1 MGSADESPGAAYPTV
16 HSQVAC
22 GTSNTQV
29 RAALQARGP
38 GPTAALTHRRR
49 GSLRKMPGSR
59 KERHTRA
66 SALAWLDRR
75 INFERAVPAAAS
87 PGTFGLA
94 RVRRLLAAIG
104 DPHHQFPVVHVA
116 GTKGKGSTVAMLAA
130 VLQAAGH
137 RVGRYMSPH
146 VDVIEERICVGG
158 RPISAA
164 DLVRAFNVVIPAV
177 ERMDRAVSRR
187 GGSGPTWFEV
197 LTAVAFVHFARA
209 RVDLAVLETGLGG
222 RLDATNVS
230 QPLLSIITSI
240 SLDHMHLLGSTI
252 GRIATE
258 KAGIIKRGCPVI
270 SSALHPEAR
279 RVIES
284 TAARRRVP
292 LTQLGRDFE
301 AAYLPSDASGPDS
314 DPLAPGRVAVTLTD
328 APTAPALVFP
338 LAMRGGHQ
346 AINAAVV
353 LMAARS
359 LDARGIRVTDRAVA
373 KGLAAVS
380 LPARI
385 ERVGE
390 KPLVIL
396 DAAHNVASMESLVAT
411 LAPAAR
417 AFRPTVLLFAAS
429 ADKQIAEMLAV
440 ARGRFDHIV
449 ITRYATNPR
458 AATVPQLV
466 EACQRA
472 GLPAP
477 QVATAPA
484 EALRLARAL
493 ATPRGMV
500 CVAGSFFLAAEIR
513 TVM

>member
-1 MGSADESPGAAYPTV
+1 
-16 HSQVAC
+16 
-22 GTSNTQV
+22 
-29 RAALQARGP
+29 
-38 GPTAALTHRRR
+38 
-49 GSLRKMPGSR
+49 
-59 KERHTRA
+59 
-66 SALAWLDRR
+66 
-75 INFERAVPAAAS
+75 
-87 PGTFGLA
+87 
-94 RVRRLLAAIG
+94 
-104 DPHHQFPVVHVA
+104 
-116 GTKGKGSTVAMLAA
+116 
-130 VLQAAGH
+130 
-137 RVGRYMSPH
+137 MSPH
-146 VDVIEERICVGG
+146 VDAIEERICVGG

-164 DLVRAFNVVIPAV
+164 ELVRAFNVVIPAV
-177 ERMDRAVSRR
+177 ERMDRAASRR
-187 GGSGPTWFEV
+187 GDSGPTWFEV

-230 QPLLSIITSI
+230 QSVLSIITSI

-252 GRIATE
+252 GQIATE

-270 SSALHPEAR
+270 SSAVHPEAQ

-284 TAARRRVP
+284 TAARRRAP

-301 AAYLPSDASGPDS
+301 AAYLASDTSGPDS
-314 DPLAPGRVAVTLTD
+314 DPLAPGRVAVSLVN
-328 APTAPALVFP
+328 APTAPPLVFP

-353 LMAARS
+353 VMAARS
-359 LDARGIRVTDRAVA
+359 LNARGFRVTDRAVT
-373 KGLAAVS
+373 KGLGAAS

-417 AFRPTVLLFAAS
+417 VFRPTVLLFAAS

-440 ARGRFDHIV
+440 ARGRFDHVV

-466 EACQRA
+466 EACRQA
-472 GLPAP
+472 GLPSP

-484 EALRLARAL
+484 EALRLARSL
-493 ATPRGMV
+493 ATPRGLV

-513 TVM
+513 AVL

>member
-1 MGSADESPGAAYPTV
+1 
-16 HSQVAC
+16 
-22 GTSNTQV
+22 
-29 RAALQARGP
+29 
-38 GPTAALTHRRR
+38 
-49 GSLRKMPGSR
+49 MPGSR
-59 KERHTRA
+59 KQRHTRA

-75 INFERAVPAAAS
+75 INFERAVPATAA

-94 RVRRLLAAIG
+94 RVRRLLAALG
-104 DPHHQFPVVHVA
+104 NPHHQFPVVHVA

-146 VDVIEERICVGG
+146 VDAIEERICIGG

-164 DLVRAFNVVIPAV
+164 ELVRAFNDVIPAV
-177 ERMDRAVSRR
+177 ERMDRAALRR

-197 LTAVAFVHFARA
+197 LTVVAFVHFARA

-230 QPLLSIITSI
+230 QPVLSIITSI
-240 SLDHMHLLGSTI
+240 SLDHMHLLGPTI
-252 GRIATE
+252 ARIATE

-270 SSALHPEAR
+270 STAVHPDAR

-284 TAARRRVP
+284 TAVRRRAP
-292 LTQLGRDFE
+292 LLQLGRDFD
-301 AAYLPSDASGPDS
+301 AAYQPPHADDDHA
-314 DPLAPGRVAVTLTD
+314 DPLAPGSVAVTLTD
-328 APTAPALVFP
+328 AGTTPPIVFP
-338 LAMRGGHQ
+338 LAMSGAHQ
-346 AINAAVV
+346 AINAAAVV
-353 LMAARS
+353 MAARI
-359 LDARGIRVTDRAVA
+359 LDVRGIRVPDRAVA
-373 KGLAAVS
+373 KGLRSIS

-385 ERVGE
+385 ERVAE

-417 AFRPTVLLFAAS
+417 ALRPTVLLFAAS

-440 ARGRFDHIV
+440 ARGRFDHVV

-458 AATVPQLV
+458 AATVPLLV
-466 EACQRA
+466 DACRRA
-472 GLPAP
+472 GLSAP
-477 QVATAPA
+477 QVATTPA
-484 EALRLARAL
+484 EALRLARSL
-493 ATPRGMV
+493 ATPRGLV

-513 TVM
+513 AVM

>member
-1 MGSADESPGAAYPTV
+1 
-16 HSQVAC
+16 
-22 GTSNTQV
+22 
-29 RAALQARGP
+29 
-38 GPTAALTHRRR
+38 
-49 GSLRKMPGSR
+49 MPGSR

-75 INFERAVPAAAS
+75 INFERAVPASAA
-87 PGTFGLA
+87 PGTFGLT
-94 RVRRLLAAIG
+94 RVRRLLTIIG
-104 DPHHQFPVVHVA
+104 NPHHEFPVVHVA

-130 VLQAAGH
+130 VLQAGGH
-137 RVGRYMSPH
+137 RVGRYLSPH
-146 VDVIEERICVGG
+146 VDALEERICVAG

-177 ERMDRAVSRR
+177 EEMDRAASRR

-230 QPLLSIITSI
+230 QPVLSIITCF
-240 SLDHMHLLGSTI
+240 SLDHMHLLGSTV
-252 GRIATE
+252 GQIATE

-270 SSALHPEAR
+270 SSAVHPEAR

-284 TAARRRVP
+284 TAARRRAP
-292 LTQLGRDFE
+292 LVQLGRDFE
-301 AAYLPSDASGPDS
+301 AVYLPADGSDHPA
-314 DPLAPGRVAVTLTD
+314 DPLAPGCVAVTMVDT
-328 APTAPALVFP
+328 PTAQPLVFP

-353 LMAARS
+353 VMAARS
-359 LDARGIRVTDRAVA
+359 LDARGIRVSDRAVA
-373 KGLAAVS
+373 KGLRTVS

-385 ERVGE
+385 ERIAE

-411 LAPAAR
+411 LAPAAL

-429 ADKQIAEMLAV
+429 ADKQITEMLTV
-440 ARGRFDHIV
+440 ARGRFDHVV

-458 AATVPQLV
+458 AATVSQLV
-466 EACQRA
+466 EACHRA

-484 EALRLARAL
+484 EALRLARSL
-493 ATPRGMV
+493 ATPRGLV

-513 TVM
+513 AVM

>member
-1 MGSADESPGAAYPTV
+1 
-16 HSQVAC
+16 
-22 GTSNTQV
+22 
-29 RAALQARGP
+29 
-38 GPTAALTHRRR
+38 
-49 GSLRKMPGSR
+49 MPGSR

-75 INFERAVPAAAS
+75 INFERAVPASAA
-87 PGTFGLA
+87 PGTFGLT
-94 RVRRLLAAIG
+94 RVRRLLTIIG
-104 DPHHQFPVVHVA
+104 NPHHEFPVVHVA

-130 VLQAAGH
+130 VLQAGGH
-137 RVGRYMSPH
+137 RVGRYLSPH
-146 VDVIEERICVGG
+146 VDALEERICVAG

-164 DLVRAFNVVIPAV
+164 DLVRAINVVIPAV
-177 ERMDRAVSRR
+177 EEMDRAASRR

-230 QPLLSIITSI
+230 QPVLSIITSI
-240 SLDHMHLLGSTI
+240 SLDHMHLLGSTV
-252 GRIATE
+252 GQIATE

-270 SSALHPEAR
+270 SSAVHPEAR

-284 TAARRRVP
+284 TAARRRAP
-292 LTQLGRDFE
+292 LVQLGSDFE
-301 AAYLPSDASGPDS
+301 AVYLPADGSDHPA
-314 DPLAPGRVAVTLTD
+314 DPLAPGCVAVTMVDT
-328 APTAPALVFP
+328 PTAQPLVFP

-353 LMAARS
+353 VMAARS
-359 LDARGIRVTDRAVA
+359 LDARGIRVSNRAVA
-373 KGLAAVS
+373 KGLRTVS

-385 ERVGE
+385 ERIAE

-411 LAPAAR
+411 LAPAAL

-429 ADKQIAEMLAV
+429 ADKQITEMLTV
-440 ARGRFDHIV
+440 ARGRFDHVV

-458 AATVPQLV
+458 AATVSQLV
-466 EACQRA
+466 EACHRA

-484 EALRLARAL
+484 EALRLARSL
-493 ATPRGMV
+493 ATPRGLV

-513 TVM
+513 AVM

>member
-1 MGSADESPGAAYPTV
+1 
-16 HSQVAC
+16 
-22 GTSNTQV
+22 
-29 RAALQARGP
+29 
-38 GPTAALTHRRR
+38 
-49 GSLRKMPGSR
+49 MPGSR
-59 KERHTRA
+59 KEQHTRA

-75 INFERAVPAAAS
+75 INFERVVPASAA
-87 PGTFGLA
+87 PGTFGLT

-104 DPHHQFPVVHVA
+104 DPHHRFPVVHVA
-116 GTKGKGSTVAMLAA
+116 GTKGKGSTVAMLTA
-130 VLQAAGH
+130 VLQASGH

-146 VDVIEERICVGG
+146 VDTLEERICVGD

-177 ERMDRAVSRR
+177 EHMDRAASRR

-230 QPLLSIITSI
+230 QPVLSIITSI

-252 GRIATE
+252 ARIAAE

-270 SSALHPEAR
+270 STAIDPDAR

-284 TAARRRVP
+284 TAARRRAP
-292 LTQLGRDFE
+292 LVQLGRDFQ
-301 AAYLPSDASGPDS
+301 AAYLPPDMT

-328 APTAPALVFP
+328 AKTAGPLVFP

-353 LMAARS
+353 VMAARS
-359 LDARGIRVTDRAVA
+359 LDARGIRVTDRAVS
-373 KGLAAVS
+373 KGLRSVS

-385 ERVGE
+385 ERIAE

-417 AFRPTVLLFAAS
+417 VFRPTVLLFAAS
-429 ADKQIAEMLAV
+429 VDKQITEMLSV
-440 ARGRFDHIV
+440 ARDRFDHVV

-466 EACQRA
+466 EACRRA

-484 EALRLARAL
+484 EALRLARSL
-493 ATPRGMV
+493 ATPRGLI

-513 TVM
+513 AVM

>member
-1 MGSADESPGAAYPTV
+1 
-16 HSQVAC
+16 
-22 GTSNTQV
+22 
-29 RAALQARGP
+29 
-38 GPTAALTHRRR
+38 
-49 GSLRKMPGSR
+49 MPGSR
-59 KERHTRA
+59 RAQHTRA

-75 INFERAVPAAAS
+75 INFERAVPASAA
-87 PGTFGLA
+87 PGTFGLT
-94 RVRRLLAAIG
+94 RVRRLLAAI
-104 DPHHQFPVVHVA
+104 DNPHHRFPVVHVA

-146 VDVIEERICVGG
+146 VDALEERICIGG

-177 ERMDRAVSRR
+177 EQMDRAASRR

-230 QPLLSIITSI
+230 QPVLSIITSI
-240 SLDHMHLLGSTI
+240 SLDHMHLLGSTV
-252 GRIATE
+252 GQIATE

-270 SSALHPEAR
+270 SSAIHPEAR
-279 RVIES
+279 RVIEC
-284 TAARRRVP
+284 TAARRRARLV
-292 LTQLGRDFE
+292 QLGRDFE
-301 AAYLPSDASGPDS
+301 ARYLPPHMSDSDA
-314 DPLAPGRVAVTLTD
+314 DPLAPGRVAVMLAGEQTVEPRL
-328 APTAPALVFP
+328 FP

-353 LMAARS
+353 VMAARS
-359 LDARGIRVTDRAVA
+359 LDARGIRVSERALA
-373 KGLAAVS
+373 KGLRTVS

-385 ERVGE
+385 ERIGE
-390 KPLVIL
+390 RPLVIL

-411 LAPAAR
+411 LAPATR
-417 AFRPTVLLFAAS
+417 VFRPTVLLFAAS

-440 ARGRFDHIV
+440 ARNRFDHV
-449 ITRYATNPR
+449 VLTRYATNPR

-466 EACQRA
+466 EACRRA
-472 GLPAP
+472 GLPSP

-484 EALRLARAL
+484 EALRLARSL
-493 ATPRGMV
+493 ATPRGLI

-513 TVM
+513 AVM

>member
-1 MGSADESPGAAYPTV
+1 
-16 HSQVAC
+16 
-22 GTSNTQV
+22 
-29 RAALQARGP
+29 
-38 GPTAALTHRRR
+38 
-49 GSLRKMPGSR
+49 MPGSR
-59 KERHTRA
+59 KQQHTRA

-75 INFERAVPAAAS
+75 INFERAVPASAA
-87 PGTFGLA
+87 PGTFGLT

-146 VDVIEERICVGG
+146 VDALEERICVGG

-164 DLVRAFNVVIPAV
+164 DLVRAFNIVIPSV
-177 ERMDRAVSRR
+177 ERMDHAASRR

-230 QPLLSIITSI
+230 QPVLSIITSI
-240 SLDHMHLLGSTI
+240 SLDHMHLLGATV

-270 SSALHPEAR
+270 SSAVHPDAR
-279 RVIES
+279 QVIEA
-284 TAARRRVP
+284 TAARRRAP
-292 LTQLGRDFE
+292 LVQLGRDFE
-301 AAYLPSDASGPDS
+301 AAYLPPVADDARA
-314 DPLAPGRVAVTLTD
+314 DPLAPGRVAVTLPGLRTS
-328 APTAPALVFP
+328 APLVFP
-338 LAMRGGHQ
+338 LAMRGEHQ
-346 AINAAVV
+346 ATNAAVV
-353 LMAARS
+353 VMAARR
-359 LDARGIRVTDRAVA
+359 LDAGGIRVPERAVA
-373 KGLAAVS
+373 RGLRAVS

-385 ERVGE
+385 ERIGE
-390 KPLVIL
+390 RPLVIL

-411 LAPAAR
+411 LAPAAQV
-417 AFRPTVLLFAAS
+417 FRPTVLLFAAS
-429 ADKQIAEMLAV
+429 ADKQIAEMLTLT
-440 ARGRFDHIV
+440 RGRFDHVV

-466 EACQRA
+466 EACRQA

-484 EALRLARAL
+484 EALRLARSL

-513 TVM
+513 AVL